1 MNLEEYKIFAQL
13 AEVFKKASK
22 LGNLKRTLIDQREL
36 KLHGDSINY
45 EWTLVVKKR
54 KN

>member
-1 MNLEEYKIFAQL
+1 MNLEEYRIFDQL

-22 LGNLKRTLIDQREL
+22 LGNLKRTRIDQREL
-36 KLHGDSINY
+36 KLSGESDNY
-45 EWTLVVKKR
+45 EWTMVVKKR